1 MWKTGKMGSMNEK
14 PQKKGIS
21 KAILQALSG
30 KKAYSLPN
38 LKEELSDALSDK
50 YAVTRAVKNMTET
63 GLVETLQSDNHS
75 YVRLTKDGR
84 QKLVSLKLDDDTV
97 MVPTTWDGKWRIVLL
112 DLPESRKSERESLRY
127 LLKKAGFVC
136 LKNSAWIS
144 PFPLEHLFINIK
156 NDLGLTTE
164 LVVMTTDIIDEA
176 SQKTFFEVFGMK

>member
-1 MWKTGKMGSMNEK
+1 MNEK

-38 LKEELSDALSDK
+38 LKEELSDALGDK
-50 YAVTRAVKNMTET
+50 PYNAKASGAYAITRAVKNMTET

-164 LVVMTTDIIDEA
+164 LVVMTTDTIDEA

>member
-1 MWKTGKMGSMNEK
+1 MA
-14 PQKKGIS
+14 KGIS
-21 KAILQALSG
+21 KSILQALSG
-30 KKAYSLPN
+30 KKAYSLPS
-38 LKEELSDALSDK
+38 LKEELSDVLSHK

-63 GLVETLQSDNHS
+63 GLVETLQSDNQS

-144 PFPLEHLFINIK
+144 PFPFEYFFRNIK
-156 NDLGLTTE
+156 RDFNLSTE
-164 LVVMTTDIIDEA
+164 MIIITTDSIDDETEELLL
-176 SQKTFFEVFGMK
+176 KKFTI